1 MSSFDDFIYEKLD
14 VSKVQD
20 RGSKKWVAMMLPEH
34 LKLIRQYND
43 DSKKIPKPELNE
55 WDLEAIQESIEL
67 AMKRNVEVK
76 IKLWKDGG
84 FTIYVGKLIWVDLN
98 RRLIEM
104 EDTFKSFSL
113 GLDEIVDITLLE

>member
-113 GLDEIVDITLLE
+113 RLDEIVDITLLE

>member
-1 MSSFDDFIYEKLD
+1 MSSFDDFIHEKLD
-14 VSKVQD
+14 LSKVQD

-113 GLDEIVDITLLE
+113 RLDEIVDITLLE